1 MFLSAIGK
9 GMLAGAAGTTAL
21 NAATYLDMAVRARPA
36 SEIPQQTIE
45 TLADRMGHPVPGQG
59 EEKQNRLTG
68 LGALGGIATG
78 VGMGALA
85 GVLGPLLRRLPVGL
99 PTLSFGALVMAATDT
114 SMVKLGLTDP
124 SSWSAADWL
133 SDALP
138 HLAYGI
144 AAEATLR
151 S

>member
-1 MFLSAIGK
+1 
-9 GMLAGAAGTTAL
+9 
-21 NAATYLDMAVRARPA
+21 
-36 SEIPQQTIE
+36 
-45 TLADRMGHPVPGQG
+45 
-59 EEKQNRLTG
+59 
-68 LGALGGIATG
+68 
-78 VGMGALA
+78 
-85 GVLGPLLRRLPVGL
+85 
-99 PTLSFGALVMAATDT
+99 MAATDT

>member
-1 MFLSAIGK
+1 
-9 GMLAGAAGTTAL
+9 
-21 NAATYLDMAVRARPA
+21 
-36 SEIPQQTIE
+36 
-45 TLADRMGHPVPGQG
+45 MGRPVPGQG